1 MAKQYGKNSA
11 VDFAPANLMSF
22 GKSFATLNGQPL
34 VKSEVWYDKAALEEF
49 ALTDAAYV
57 GQRVVYVD
65 TDENKVY
72 SYTIQIDGSLKES
85 GSSAIGDEKTI
96 AVAEDGTISLFGIS
110 GLEFERT
117 TDSGTVKVNY
127 QPLLVD
133 GKLTWVEPS
142 ATTVE
147 GLQTLI
153 EALRTDV
160 DALED
165 KIGDVTAGKTVVEM
179 IEEAQTA
186 ATYDDTA
193 LSGRVKAI
201 EDDYLKTADKTALET
216 AISTAKTEAIEEA
229 VAAVVGEGTDE
240 DFDTLKEVADWILSD
255 TTGAAALMT
264 RVTTIENDYLKGADK
279 TELQGEIDALET
291 LIGTLPEDATSETVI
306 DYIKEV
312 VDGLKIG
319 DYAKAAD
326 LTALAERVTAIE
338 TSIADLTDRIAA
350 LEEVGAEK
358 NVINSA
364 DENEFTVDE
373 NRELSIKAVAM
384 DKVTGLPDALAKKV
398 NVQDGYRLISDKEA
412 EKLEKLVL
420 GEDGSVEVSGTI
432 AAGNVDGLDEWIT
445 ARAGTLKG
453 LSENNLTDTLK
464 DQIEKSQAN
473 VIEILKVGGTTI
485 EVNVEDKSVNIP
497 LATAEAHGVVKGSSA
512 ENGVAV
518 AEDGTMSVNSVNVS
532 KLVQTDEDTIVLDGG
547 SSAN

>member
-34 VKSEVWYDKAALEEF
+34 VKSEVWYDKAALEAF

-65 TDENKVY
+65 VNENKVY
-72 SYTIQIDGSLKES
+72 SYNIQIDGSLKES
-85 GSSAIGDEKTI
+85 GSSVIGDEKTI
-96 AVAEDGTISLFGIS
+96 TVAEDGTISLFGIA

-165 KIGDVTAGKTVVEM
+165 KIGEVAVGKTVVEM
-179 IEEAQTA
+179 IEDAQTT

-201 EDDYLKTADKTALET
+201 EDDYLKTADKTALEA
-216 AISTAKTEAIEEA
+216 AISAAKTEAVEEA
-229 VAAVVGEGTDE
+229 VSTVLGEGTSE

-255 TTGAAALMT
+255 TTGAAALVT
-264 RVTTIENDYLKGADK
+264 RVTAIENDYLKDADK
-279 TELQGEIDALET
+279 TELQGAIDELEAFV
-291 LIGTLPEDATSETVI
+291 GALPEDATSTTVVA
-306 DYIKEV
+306 YIQEV

-326 LTALAERVTAIE
+326 LTALTERVTAIE
-338 TSIADLTDRIAA
+338 AAITDLTDRIAA

-364 DENEFTVDE
+364 DENEFTVDT
-373 NRELSIKAVAM
+373 NRKLSVKEIAM
-384 DKVTGLPDALAKKV
+384 EKVTGLPDALAQKV
-398 NVQDGYRLISDKEA
+398 TAQDGYRLISDKEA

-432 AAGNVDGLDEWIT
+432 AAGNVEGLDEWIS
-445 ARAGTLKG
+445 ARASTLKG
-453 LSENNLTDTLK
+453 LSENNLTDSLK
-464 DQIEKSQAN
+464 AQIEKSQSN
-473 VIEILKVGGTTI
+473 VIEIVKVGGTAI
-485 EVNVEDKSVNIP
+485 EVNAEDKSVTIP

-512 ENGVAV
+512 ENGIAV
-518 AEDGTMSVNSVNVS
+518 ADDGTMSVNSVNVS
-532 KLVQTDEDTIVLDGG
+532 KLVQTEEDTIVLDGG